1 MVSVC
6 LHTHMYSDYFM
17 EICDYIDIRL
27 SRSFLKVTF
36 DSFSSSA
43 PSIMMPGRH
52 RKRGGGTP
60 GLRLQ
65 PQSSMAPGTHST
77 QVSHTRSPSLLRLN
91 LLLIPKVSIL
101 LEQMKFC
108 FSQNTFF
115 LILYLPRNKLDGP
128 TSRPADL
135 RSRSCKE

>member
-1 MVSVC
+1 
-6 LHTHMYSDYFM
+6 MYSDYFM

-52 RKRGGGTP
+52 GREVGTP
-60 GLRLQ
+60 GLRLK
-65 PQSSMAPGTHST
+65 PQSSMAPSPHST
-77 QVSHTRSPSLLRLN
+77 QVSHTRSTSLLRLN

-101 LEQMKFC
+101 SEQMEFC

-115 LILYLPRNKLDGP
+115 LIL
-128 TSRPADL
+128 T
-135 RSRSCKE
+135 KE